1 IAQALGGTRH
11 GLDQLVFALERA
23 AHDDRV
29 DGVVARIGGDK
40 HGMATTQEMR
50 DAILRFRGSG
60 KFAVA
65 FAETF
70 GEVGPGNQSYYL
82 ATAFDEVWLQPSGDV
97 GLTGLAAEAPFLR
110 GALDKLGAT
119 PRMDHRHEYK
129 NAKNMFTERSMTP
142 AHREA
147 TTAVMRAMSTQLVAG
162 IAEGRGL
169 EPAKVARIIDG
180 GPYYGEEAT
189 QLGLVDHLGY
199 RDQVMDAVRERAGGE
214 AKLLYFDR
222 YLERAGSPYDDGAR
236 IALVFGEGSVTRGA
250 SSFDPIFGGPT
261 MGSDTVAGALRAA
274 IDDPEVKAILFR
286 VDSPGGSYVASDAIW
301 RETVRAREAGKPVIV
316 SMGDVAGSG
325 GYFVAMDAAKIVAHP
340 GTITGSIGVLGGK
353 VLTRDTWEKVGVTF
367 DGVSLAANATM
378 WSAQHD
384 YTAIGWERFQAWL
397 DRVYEDFTAKVAA
410 GRDMPLGEVRA
421 VAKGRIWAGS
431 DAKERGLVDALG
443 GYAVALELA
452 REAAGLDA
460 DAAIELKI
468 YPEAEGPIAKLLSGG
483 PDSSEPPAPTQSTL
497 TGLRELRPAAQ
508 TLRQLGFGP
517 GSHGALAMPP
527 VRLVGDE

>member
-1 IAQALGGTRH
+1 MTTTPRGSLTRRFFAGIGMLTTAAIVVVVVVAVGRCASADRVDAHTVLEIDFEHAFVEHAPGDPIAQALGGTRH

-301 RETVRAREAGKPVIV
+301 RETVRARPITIAG
-316 SMGDVAGSG
+316 
-325 GYFVAMDAAKIVAHP
+325 
-340 GTITGSIGVLGGK
+340 
-353 VLTRDTWEKVGVTF
+353 
-367 DGVSLAANATM
+367 
-378 WSAQHD
+378 
-384 YTAIGWERFQAWL
+384 
-397 DRVYEDFTAKVAA
+397 
-410 GRDMPLGEVRA
+410 GRGEVTARA
-421 VAKGRIWAGS
+421 ARIS
-431 DAKERGLVDALG
+431 
-443 GYAVALELA
+443 
-452 REAAGLDA
+452 
-460 DAAIELKI
+460 
-468 YPEAEGPIAKLLSGG
+468 EAEG
-483 PDSSEPPAPTQSTL
+483 
-497 TGLRELRPAAQ
+497 
-508 TLRQLGFGP
+508 
-517 GSHGALAMPP
+517 
-527 VRLVGDE
+527 